1 VDRVKRAGRASE
13 ILPSFAARLTRHPPR
28 RDASPLPFPATQ
40 AHAGEP
46 DARAGAARATS
57 GSGAGGSGWSHQYL
71 HLKSWHPLSYKN
83 REKVF
88 QAEQAAAARARR
100 DADAAREFAEN
111 AEFFKNT
118 EALAAKDRASAR
130 YKRELAFMYQKPPG
144 FDAAL
149 EKERTEKAEAAA
161 RDAEKARAAE
171 ETAARLAA
179 GLPPLSEEEIL
190 RRKKRKMR
198 KDADGRNVAAAD
210 AFPELAGAPRLAPRG
225 GGDADGVGAR
235 PLGVQIRATQCL
247 RCGGF
252 GHASGDRECPM
263 RAHNP
268 NDAFRAKIEDPLA
281 LMRARE
287 ALASSKKFQLTRG
300 AHASGRSPTRGGV
313 DPSAANQQLLLGDD
327 AYGDDAFASVGN
339 ADAGD
344 GGTRTTAGRPF
355 AGGEAGDDGAG
366 KGGILASLPRE
377 ERRRLIREFKAK
389 EKEARRAEVAAA
401 EAFLRGRGVA
411 SAETRGDRKA
421 KREKREKKD
430 KEKRRRRD

>member
-1 VDRVKRAGRASE
+1 M
-13 ILPSFAARLTRHPPR
+13 
-28 RDASPLPFPATQ
+28 
-40 AHAGEP
+40 
-46 DARAGAARATS
+46 
-57 GSGAGGSGWSHQYL
+57 
-71 HLKSWHPLSYKN
+71 
-83 REKVF
+83 F
-88 QAEQAAAARARR
+88 QAERAAAARARR

-149 EKERTEKAEAAA
+149 EREKAEKAEAAA
-161 RDAEKARAAE
+161 RDAEAARGAE
-171 ETAARLAA
+171 ETAARVAA
-179 GLPPLSEEEIL
+179 GLPPLSAEQIA

-198 KDADGRNVAAAD
+198 RDADGRNIAAAD
-210 AFPELAGAPRLAPRG
+210 AFPELAGAPRVAPRGG

-252 GHASGDRECPM
+252 GHASGDRECTM

-268 NDAFRAKIEDPLA
+268 NDAFRAKTEDPLA

-287 ALASSKKFQLTRG
+287 ALAASREFQLTRA

-327 AYGDDAFASVGN
+327 AYGDELGVGDESDDER
-339 ADAGD
+339 AVP
-344 GGTRTTAGRPF
+344 TAGRPF
-355 AGGEAGDDGAG
+355 AGGKDGDDGRSPRAG
-366 KGGILASLPRE
+366 VLLASLPRE

-401 EAFLRGRGVA
+401 EAFLRGQGVA
-411 SAETRGDRKA
+411 SAETRGDREA

>member
-1 VDRVKRAGRASE
+1 
-13 ILPSFAARLTRHPPR
+13 
-28 RDASPLPFPATQ
+28 
-40 AHAGEP
+40 
-46 DARAGAARATS
+46 
-57 GSGAGGSGWSHQYL
+57 
-71 HLKSWHPLSYKN
+71 
-83 REKVF
+83 VF
-88 QAEQAAAARARR
+88 QAERAAAARARR

-149 EKERTEKAEAAA
+149 EREKAEKAEAAA
-161 RDAEKARAAE
+161 RDAEAARGAE
-171 ETAARLAA
+171 ETAARVAA
-179 GLPPLSEEEIL
+179 GLPPLSAEQIA

-198 KDADGRNVAAAD
+198 RDADGRNVAAAD
-210 AFPELAGAPRLAPRG
+210 AFPELAGAPRVAPRGG

-252 GHASGDRECPM
+252 GHASGDRECTM

-268 NDAFRAKIEDPLA
+268 NDAFRAKTEDPLA

-287 ALASSKKFQLTRG
+287 ALAASRKFQLTRA

-327 AYGDDAFASVGN
+327 AYGDELGVGDESDDER
-339 ADAGD
+339 AVVP
-344 GGTRTTAGRPF
+344 TAGRPF
-355 AGGEAGDDGAG
+355 AGGKDGDDGRSPRAG
-366 KGGILASLPRE
+366 VLLASLPRE

-401 EAFLRGRGVA
+401 EAFLRGQGVA
-411 SAETRGDRKA
+411 SAETRGDREA

>member
-1 VDRVKRAGRASE
+1 M
-13 ILPSFAARLTRHPPR
+13 
-28 RDASPLPFPATQ
+28 
-40 AHAGEP
+40 
-46 DARAGAARATS
+46 
-57 GSGAGGSGWSHQYL
+57 
-71 HLKSWHPLSYKN
+71 
-83 REKVF
+83 F

-130 YKRELAFMYQKPPG
+130 NKRELAFMYQKPPG

-149 EKERTEKAEAAA
+149 EKEKAEKAEKAA
-161 RDAEKARAAE
+161 RDAEAARIAE
-171 ETAARLAA
+171 ETAARVAA
-179 GLPPLSEEEIL
+179 GLPSLSAEEIA

-198 KDADGRNVAAAD
+198 RDADGRNVAAAD
-210 AFPELAGAPRLAPRG
+210 AFPELAGAPRIAPRG
-225 GGDADGVGAR
+225 GAGDADGVGAR

-268 NDAFRAKIEDPLA
+268 NDAFRAKTEDPLA

-287 ALASSKKFQLTRG
+287 ALASSREFQLTRA

-327 AYGDDAFASVGN
+327 AYGDELGVGDKSDDER
-339 ADAGD
+339 AVP
-344 GGTRTTAGRPF
+344 TAGRPF
-355 AGGEAGDDGAG
+355 AGGKDGDDGAG
-366 KGGILASLPRE
+366 AGVLLASLPRE

-401 EAFLRGRGVA
+401 EAFLRGQGVA

-430 KEKRRRRD
+430 KVKRRRRD

>member
-1 VDRVKRAGRASE
+1 
-13 ILPSFAARLTRHPPR
+13 
-28 RDASPLPFPATQ
+28 
-40 AHAGEP
+40 
-46 DARAGAARATS
+46 
-57 GSGAGGSGWSHQYL
+57 
-71 HLKSWHPLSYKN
+71 
-83 REKVF
+83 
-88 QAEQAAAARARR
+88 
-100 DADAAREFAEN
+100 
-111 AEFFKNT
+111 
-118 EALAAKDRASAR
+118 
-130 YKRELAFMYQKPPG
+130 
-144 FDAAL
+144 
-149 EKERTEKAEAAA
+149 
-161 RDAEKARAAE
+161 
-171 ETAARLAA
+171 
-179 GLPPLSEEEIL
+179 
-190 RRKKRKMR
+190 
-198 KDADGRNVAAAD
+198 
-210 AFPELAGAPRLAPRG
+210 
-225 GGDADGVGAR
+225 
-235 PLGVQIRATQCL
+235 
-247 RCGGF
+247 
-252 GHASGDRECPM
+252 M

-268 NDAFRAKIEDPLA
+268 NDAFRAKVEDPLA

-339 ADAGD
+339 DDAGD

-366 KGGILASLPRE
+366 AGGILASLPRE

>member
-1 VDRVKRAGRASE
+1 M
-13 ILPSFAARLTRHPPR
+13 
-28 RDASPLPFPATQ
+28 
-40 AHAGEP
+40 
-46 DARAGAARATS
+46 
-57 GSGAGGSGWSHQYL
+57 
-71 HLKSWHPLSYKN
+71 
-83 REKVF
+83 F

-100 DADAAREFAEN
+100 DADAAREFAAN

-149 EKERTEKAEAAA
+149 EKEKAEKAEKAA
-161 RDAEKARAAE
+161 RDAEAARIAE
-171 ETAARLAA
+171 ETAARVAA
-179 GLPPLSEEEIL
+179 GLPPLSEEEIA

-210 AFPELAGAPRLAPRG
+210 AFTELAGAPRLAPRG

-235 PLGVQIRATQCL
+235 PLGVRIRATQCL

-287 ALASSKKFQLTRG
+287 ALASSRKFQLTRG

-339 ADAGD
+339 DDAKKKKDD
-344 GGTRTTAGRPF
+344 GGARTTAGRPF

-366 KGGILASLPRE
+366 AGGILASLPRE

-411 SAETRGDRKA
+411 SAETRGERKA
-421 KREKREKKD
+421 KREKREKKE